1 MKWYA
6 EVTDWKDAVPN
17 HVYLLDDAKSKM
29 FAYVP
34 FGTGKPLTFKAPIR
48 LDMRGRKFTLSPV
61 QFKITV
67 KAPEPEGRVWEIKGS
82 KGDVYKITE
91 VNGTLNCTCSGFR
104 FRGDCKHVKSVT

>member
-1 MKWYA
+1 MKWFA
-6 EVTDWKDAVPN
+6 EVTDWKGLAPN

-34 FGTGKPLTFKAPIR
+34 FGTGTPTTFKAPIR
-48 LDMRGRKFTLSPV
+48 MDMRGRKFTVSAV
-61 QFKITV
+61 QFEVAV
-67 KAPEPEGRVWEIKGS
+67 KPEEPQGRVWEVQGS

-91 VNGTLNCTCSGFR
+91 VNGTMNCTCSGFR